1 MYCMYKFAPATLQEL
16 IVFGAQRPKYT
27 QKSITQWIQF
37 MQQQEISRVCCLL
50 ESKQLARYSLDLLE
64 TYRQEFAPKYVL
76 WQPIK
81 DFQLPPSKILIDR
94 IIPFLISAA
103 QNQQKTVVHCAG
115 GVGRTGIV
123 LASWLVS
130 QYRYTNQQAISAVKQ
145 NQRNPQEA
153 IIAAC
158 FRLQN
163 PVRVKQQLDNL
174 LNDCRSAFN

>member
-1 MYCMYKFAPATLQEL
+1 MYKFAPATRQES
-16 IVFGAQRPKYT
+16 IIFGAERPKYT
-27 QKSITQWIQF
+27 QKSIAQWIKF

-50 ESKQLARYSLDLLE
+50 ESKQLARYPLDLLE
-64 TYRQEFAPKYVL
+64 TYRQEFAAKYVL

-81 DFQLPPSKILIDR
+81 DFQLPPAEILIDR

-103 QNQQKTVVHCAG
+103 QNKQKTVVHCSG

-130 QYRYTNQQAISAVKQ
+130 QCGYSNQEAISAVQ
-145 NQRNPQEA
+145 QHQRNPKEA
-153 IIAAC
+153 IIAAW

-163 PVRVKQQLDNL
+163 PVRVEQQLNSL
-174 LNDCRSAFN
+174 LNDCRHAFG

>member
-1 MYCMYKFAPATLQEL
+1 MYKFAPAARPEL
-16 IVFGAQRPKYT
+16 IIFGAERPKYT
-27 QKSITQWIQF
+27 KKSIAQWIKF

-50 ESKQLARYSLDLLE
+50 ESKQLARYPLDLLE
-64 TYRQEFAPKYVL
+64 TYRQEFAAKYVL

-81 DFQLPPSKILIDR
+81 DFQLPPPKILIEG

-103 QNQQKTVVHCAG
+103 EKQQKTVVHCSG

-130 QYRYTNQQAISAVKQ
+130 SRGYTNQQAISAVKQ
-145 NQRNPQEA
+145 HQRNPQEA

-163 PVRVKQQLDNL
+163 PVRVKQQLNSL
-174 LNDCRSAFN
+174 LNDCRHAFS

>member
-1 MYCMYKFAPATLQEL
+1 MYKFAPATRQES
-16 IVFGAQRPKYT
+16 IIFGAARPKYT
-27 QKSITQWIQF
+27 QKSIAQWIKF

-50 ESKQLARYSLDLLE
+50 ESKQLTRYPIDLLE
-64 TYRQEFAPKYVL
+64 TYRQEFAAKYVL

-81 DFQLPPSKILIDR
+81 DFQLPPAKILIDR
-94 IIPFLISAA
+94 IIPFLISAE
-103 QNQQKTVVHCAG
+103 QNQQKTVVHCSG

-130 QYRYTNQQAISAVKQ
+130 QRGYSNQEAIFAVQQ
-145 NQRNPQEA
+145 NKRNPKEA
-153 IIAAC
+153 IIAAW

-163 PVRVKQQLDNL
+163 PAQIKQQLNNL